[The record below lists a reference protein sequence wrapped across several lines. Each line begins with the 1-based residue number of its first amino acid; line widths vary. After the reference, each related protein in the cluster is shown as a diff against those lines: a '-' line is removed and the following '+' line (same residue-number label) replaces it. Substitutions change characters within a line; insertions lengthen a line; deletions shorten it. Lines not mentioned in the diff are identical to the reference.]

1 MLGLLVHGDN
11 HFVVRGP
18 EPDDATAQALVRHWS
33 IIQIGRQTPEHLH
46 PWRISTKEFRE
57 ELRWAVVVGGGE
69 HTAAVTQLL
78 AELNARGIPI
88 RRLA

>member
-1 MLGLLVHGDN
+1 MPGLLVHGDN

-33 IIQIGRQTPEHLH
+33 VIQIGRQTPEHLQA
-46 PWRISTKEFRE
+46 WRISTKEFRE
-57 ELRWAVVVGGGE
+57 ELEWAAIVGPGP
-69 HTAAVTQLL
+69 HTPAVDQLL
-78 AELNARGIPI
+78 HELADRGIAI